1 MYGKYGRGKIFYVHK
16 MAASIG
22 VKYSFISLI
31 SMVL

>member
-1 MYGKYGRGKIFYVHK
+1 MYGKYGGGKIFYVH

-22 VKYSFISLI
+22 VKYSFISHI